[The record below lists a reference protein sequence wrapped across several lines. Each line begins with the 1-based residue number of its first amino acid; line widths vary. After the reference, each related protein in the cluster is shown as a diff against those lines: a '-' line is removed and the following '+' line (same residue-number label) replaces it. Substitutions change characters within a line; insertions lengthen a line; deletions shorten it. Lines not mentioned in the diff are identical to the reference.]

1 MKMEEKAAKMSA
13 LVGLWREGGGSKKAF
28 CASHGINVH
37 TFNYWI
43 AKLDSEQEGSNTP
56 IGFVPLCAPESGLS
70 ICFPSGA
77 MLRVGSQLS
86 GNSRFKFLNLLRG
99 V

>member
-1 MKMEEKAAKMSA
+1 MMKIEEKAAKMSA
-13 LVGLWREGGGSKKAF
+13 LVGLWRESGGSKKAF

-43 AKLDSEQEGSNTP
+43 AKIESEREGVDAP
-56 IGFVPLCAPESGLS
+56 IGFVPLHAPESGLS

-77 MLRVGSQLS
+77 TLRLGSQLS
-86 GNSRFKFLNLLRG
+86 VGDLSILKSLIY
-99 V
+99 